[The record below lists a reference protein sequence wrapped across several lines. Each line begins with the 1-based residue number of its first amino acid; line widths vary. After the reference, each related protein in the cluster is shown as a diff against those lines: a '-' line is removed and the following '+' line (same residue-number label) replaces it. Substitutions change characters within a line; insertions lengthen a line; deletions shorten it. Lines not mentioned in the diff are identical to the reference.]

1 MLALAGRNLRGRESE
16 DGDCGF
22 GTVSGNWKGHRVRLS
37 APKRESVPS
46 NVEHTHTVRKRR
58 ALGPTW
64 ERREDKHGRGATGEP
79 RVKLK
84 LEVLV

>member
-1 MLALAGRNLRGRESE
+1 M
-16 DGDCGF
+16 
-22 GTVSGNWKGHRVRLS
+22 RLS

-46 NVEHTHTVRKRR
+46 NVEHTHTVRKCR

-79 RVKLK
+79 RVRLK